1 MKPGDVKAF
10 EDFSSAVNTL
20 VGMLSRMDGP
30 AQSELRCGSHVD
42 TLLGKLPGNYRDS
55 FAEFCI
61 KRGII
66 RSGSDQTYTL
76 PDLAEWLDM
85 KVQVLQVS
93 RRAAESNP
101 AECSRITHR
110 ENKAG
115 KSQWVKPASVYFS
128 SDSTTVKHQQT
139 SPQRQRTCLQP
150 GSKKDQPTG
159 KRRERFKPYCPY
171 CMTTQDHYLNGCPEF
186 ERITIE
192 EKAAWIKDKGK
203 CWRCGRGHSP
213 ESCTLKK
220 LCSTCNKQ
228 HLLILH
234 EVVAQD
240 PQLNILTVSTPTN
253 AVHLDHASHSG
264 RVMLKVVPVLL
275 RHGKR
280 TLNTHA
286 VLDDGSERTVIL
298 AAAVKHLGL
307 CGEVESL
314 KLKTIRQDVLK
325 LQGMAVSFEV
335 SANTQPRAYH
345 AISQAF
351 TATELQLAEQS
362 CPGDKKIHPPERSP
376 PTHIH

>member
-1 MKPGDVKAF
+1 M
-10 EDFSSAVNTL
+10 
-20 VGMLSRMDGP
+20 
-30 AQSELRCGSHVD
+30 
-42 TLLGKLPGNYRDS
+42 
-55 FAEFCI
+55 
-61 KRGII
+61 
-66 RSGSDQTYTL
+66 
-76 PDLAEWLDM
+76 
-85 KVQVLQVS
+85 
-93 RRAAESNP
+93 
-101 AECSRITHR
+101 
-110 ENKAG
+110 
-115 KSQWVKPASVYFS
+115 
-128 SDSTTVKHQQT
+128 
-139 SPQRQRTCLQP
+139 
-150 GSKKDQPTG
+150 
-159 KRRERFKPYCPY
+159 
-171 CMTTQDHYLNGCPEF
+171 
-186 ERITIE
+186 
-192 EKAAWIKDKGK
+192 
-203 CWRCGRGHSP
+203 
-213 ESCTLKK
+213 
-220 LCSTCNKQ
+220 
-228 HLLILH
+228 
-234 EVVAQD
+234 AQD

-335 SANTQPRAYH
+335 SANTQPSAYH
-345 AISQAF
+345 SISQAF

>member
-1 MKPGDVKAF
+1 
-10 EDFSSAVNTL
+10 
-20 VGMLSRMDGP
+20 MDGS
-30 AQSELRCGSHVD
+30 AQSELRCSSHVD

-55 FAEFCI
+55 FAKFCI

-101 AECSRITHR
+101 AECSRITQR

-150 GSKKDQPTG
+150 ASKKDQPTG

-171 CMTTQDHYLNGCPEF
+171 CTTTQDHYLNGCPDF
-186 ERITIE
+186 ERITTE

-335 SANTQPRAYH
+335 SANTQPSAYH
-345 AISQAF
+345 SISQAF